1 MATSCE
7 ELTHWKRLWFWEGLW
22 AGGAGDDSGWD
33 GWMPSLTGCTW
44 FWVNSGSWWLTG
56 KPACCNSWGWKE
68 SDVTE
73 RLNWIE
79 LGEIFLHKLFSF
91 VWFYT
96 LQLKMLPGW
105 PAERNSL
112 DHHRGLPSQKAVTSQ
127 ILWSPSNWRVIFN
140 QCLLQYQ
147 FKIHT
152 AYRNSNQNHEA
163 CKISFLNNFYTKKS
177 HQ

>member
-1 MATSCE
+1 MKNILFNHTSQNWVPSKCIIIQ
-7 ELTHWKRLWFWEGLW
+7 RRSNGGFWT
-22 AGGAGDDSGWD
+22 SGFIFRR
-33 GWMPSLTGCTW
+33 PILN
-44 FWVNSGSWWLTG
+44 FWRNMCHLRETF
-56 KPACCNSWGWKE
+56 
-68 SDVTE
+68 
-73 RLNWIE
+73 RQI
-79 LGEIFLHKLFSF
+79 IFSF

-96 LQLKMLPGW
+96 LRLQMMFAW

-127 ILWSPSNWRVIFN
+127 ILRSPSNWRVIFN
-140 QCLLQYQ
+140 QCLLQHQ
-147 FKIHT
+147 LKIHT